1 MIKFNTAL
9 VAAALL
15 ISGSAMAAS
24 IQPLAGNLPAYN
36 QTVNTSSATAR
47 SAVEAQAAAQRP
59 VAGNIPFIART
70 ASSDV
75 QVAARSG
82 VVAEAVAQRPAAGNA
97 PYQS

>member
-24 IQPLAGNLPAYN
+24 VQPIAGNLPAYN
-36 QTVNTSSATAR
+36 QPVSTVSTTER

-59 VAGNIPFIART
+59 AAGNVPF
-70 ASSDV
+70 
-75 QVAARSG
+75 VAQAATGSKA
-82 VVAEAVAQRPAAGNA
+82 VMEAVAQQPAAGNA
-97 PYQS
+97 PYAS